1 MHEQEQ
7 GLLSGIETVVKEQ
20 LRRCVPAALGAAAA
34 AKGAK
39 SNDALARA
47 PRAPAG
53 VRRASPRQAAQDQ
66 AVRSVLRRLDLL
78 VAFTGVLALRAAID
92 IVAMIVR
99 PVMVCAAVAAALW
112 LLLRRGGGG
121 GQPRLQ

>member
-1 MHEQEQ
+1 MHEHEQ

-20 LRRCVPAALGAAAA
+20 LRCVPAALGA

-39 SNDALARA
+39 SNDAVARA

-92 IVAMIVR
+92 MVAMIVR

-121 GQPRLQ
+121 GQLRLQ